1 LEARAFS
8 RPEDQMDK
16 RSVLAFFVALLS
28 LVLLAMPH
36 EPVHAAALTTIHFT
50 SSSSDDL
57 RPLLYAQSAGLFQKA
72 GLNVVIDKASSG
84 GVVAQSVIGGA
95 MDIGKASLSSL
106 VAAHARGV
114 PFVLIAPSAIHRK
127 DDANSGVMVAA
138 NSPIKSVLD
147 LQGKVVGCTAIGDI
161 GYLGLRAMIDAQGGD
176 SATVKWVEI
185 PTSALSA
192 TVEQNRVDAGLTTE
206 PYMTKDLATG
216 KFRILVD
223 MLNGYPHPILESAY
237 FAKRDYVEAN
247 RGTVARFAK
256 VLQQAAAYAD
266 NHVPE
271 TLPLLISFTGLDTDV
286 AEKMHKTYTPLSFEP
301 QQIQPVIDL
310 AAKYQIIPKG
320 FAAADMLATG
330 SSH

>member
-1 LEARAFS
+1 L
-8 RPEDQMDK
+8 
-16 RSVLAFFVALLS
+16 LVALVAATS
-28 LVLLAMPH
+28 WTA
-36 EPVHAAALTTIHFT
+36 PVHAANIATIRFT
-50 SSSSDDL
+50 SASSDDL

-84 GVVAQSVIGGA
+84 GVVAQSIVGGA

-106 VAAHARGV
+106 VAAHARGI

-127 DDANSGVMVAA
+127 DAANSGVMLAA
-138 NSPIKSVLD
+138 NSPIKSVLE

-176 SATVKWVEI
+176 SSTVKWVEI

-192 TVEQNRVDAGLTTE
+192 TVEQGRVDAGLTTE

-237 FAKRDYVEAN
+237 FATRDYVGQN
-247 RGTVARFAK
+247 RDTVARFAK
-256 VLQQAAAYAD
+256 VLAQAAAYAD
-266 NHVPE
+266 NHVPQ
-271 TLPLLISFTGLDTDV
+271 TLPLLVSFTGMDADV
-286 AEKMHKTYTPLSFEP
+286 AEKMHHTYTALSFEP
-301 QQIQPVIDL
+301 QQIQPVIDM

-320 FAAADMLATG
+320 FSAADMLSTG

>member
-1 LEARAFS
+1 MPGTKNGLHLIRA
-8 RPEDQMDK
+8 
-16 RSVLAFFVALLS
+16 VAVIVALVFVS
-28 LVLLAMPH
+28 GGPSSAQGPS
-36 EPVHAAALTTIHFT
+36 ATTIRFT

-57 RPLLYAQSAGLFQKA
+57 RPILYAQSAGLFQKA
-72 GLNVVIDKASSG
+72 GLTVVIEKASSG

-95 MDIGKASLSSL
+95 VDIGKASLSSL

-127 DDANSGVMVAA
+127 EESNSGVMLAA
-138 NSPIKSVLD
+138 ASPIKSVLD

-176 SATVKWVEI
+176 SSTVKWVEI
-185 PTSALSA
+185 PTSALNA
-192 TVEQNRVDAGLTTE
+192 TVEQGRVDAGLTTE
-206 PYMTKDLATG
+206 PYMTKDMATG

-237 FAKRDYVEAN
+237 FARRDFVDKN
-247 RGTVARFAK
+247 RDAVTRFAA

-266 NHVPE
+266 NHVAE
-271 TLPLLISFTGLDTDV
+271 TLPLLVSFTSMD
-286 AEKMHKTYTPLSFEP
+286 AETAQKMHHTYTALSFDP
-301 QQIQPVIDL
+301 QQIQPVIDA

-320 FAAADMLATG
+320 FAARDMISSG